1 MVDVREAVWRRR
13 PGWWMGNGHYV
24 LFMLRELGGALCA
37 VYGIILLGLLIAF
50 DQGSASYANYLAFLQ
65 TPAMLGIQAVILAFI
80 LIHAFTWF
88 YLIGKSQAVMS
99 SNRAPAWTRVMVL
112 MVVVF
117 LGASVGVLL
126 LVFGG
131 L

>member
-1 MVDVREAVWRRR
+1 MAREV
-13 PGWWMGNGHYV
+13 
-24 LFMLRELGGALCA
+24 GGALCA
-37 VYGIILLGLLIAF
+37 VYAVVLLGLLATH
-50 DQGSASYANYLAFLQ
+50 DLGKTSYENYVAFLQ
-65 TPAMLGIQAVILAFI
+65 TPVMLVLQAVILVFV

-88 YLIGKSQAVMS
+88 LLIGKSQAVMS
-99 SNRAPAWTRVMVL
+99 SYRAPSWTRVFGL

-117 LGASVGVLL
+117 LGASAAVLY